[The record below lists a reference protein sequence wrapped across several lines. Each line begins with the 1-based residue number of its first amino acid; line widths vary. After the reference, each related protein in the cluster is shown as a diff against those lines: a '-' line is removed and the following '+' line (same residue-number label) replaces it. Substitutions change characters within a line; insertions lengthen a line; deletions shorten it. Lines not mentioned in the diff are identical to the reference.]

1 MQKLKMEIKFFTSL
15 ERRLIGCLFVWKWFI
30 AEIYKMVKT
39 NYHTEIRLCTIV
51 RRRKLGTSAAAQ
63 NGTSVL
69 YIIVEKLISCLFV
82 CKWFH
87 CRDIEN
93 RFSHRDEDMY
103 VPSLEDTL
111 GTIIENRLSHR
122 DNDMYVPSLEDT
134 HLGPL
139 QQLKMKLKFFTPL

>member
-1 MQKLKMEIKFFTSL
+1 MSAND
-15 ERRLIGCLFVWKWFI
+15 LF
-30 AEIYKMVKT
+30 AEICEIVKT
-39 NYHTEIRLCTIV
+39 DYYTEIRLCTIV

-87 CRDIEN
+87 CGDIEN
-93 RFSHRDEDMY
+93 RFSH
-103 VPSLEDTL
+103 
-111 GTIIENRLSHR
+111 GHK
-122 DNDMYVPSLEDT
+122 DMYVPSLEDT

-139 QQLKMKLKFFTPL
+139 

>member
-1 MQKLKMEIKFFTSL
+1 
-15 ERRLIGCLFVWKWFI
+15 
-30 AEIYKMVKT
+30 
-39 NYHTEIRLCTIV
+39 
-51 RRRKLGTSAAAQ
+51 
-63 NGTSVL
+63 
-69 YIIVEKLISCLFV
+69 
-82 CKWFH
+82 
-87 CRDIEN
+87 
-93 RFSHRDEDMY
+93 MY